1 MTRVVRVRFE
11 KGVLKPLEPLDL
23 SEGEEVLV
31 EIKEDIIEYARR
43 IRKLINTNE
52 EPSEV
57 LSRERERFCFG
68 YRVEGCY

>member
-1 MTRVVRVRFE
+1 VRYE

-31 EIKEDIIEYARR
+31 EIKENIIEYAKR
-43 IRKLINTNE
+43 IRKLISTNE

-57 LSRERERFCFG
+57 LSRERERF
-68 YRVEGCY
+68 

>member
-1 MTRVVRVRFE
+1 MRFE

-43 IRKLINTNE
+43 IRKLISTNE

-57 LSRERERFCFG
+57 LSRERERF
-68 YRVEGCY
+68 